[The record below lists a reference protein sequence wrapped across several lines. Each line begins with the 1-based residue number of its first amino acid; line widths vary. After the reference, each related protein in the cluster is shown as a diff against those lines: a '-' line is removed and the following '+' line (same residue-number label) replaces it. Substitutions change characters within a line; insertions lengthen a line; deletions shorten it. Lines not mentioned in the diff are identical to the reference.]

1 MKQIDYKTLMEN
13 INIYEEEIYRVFN
26 KLLEED
32 MKAKTKILSYGSY
45 STFEEVDWCS
55 LDETNVTVRY
65 YDNGYDLYDSSGINI
80 PTSIL
85 FDDEEINKWIQG
97 LISDKLILISERQ
110 KKAELKK
117 EAKERAEY
125 ERLEKKYNDNKN

>member
-1 MKQIDYKTLMEN
+1 
-13 INIYEEEIYRVFN
+13 
-26 KLLEED
+26 

-65 YDNGYDLYDSSGINI
+65 YDNGYDLYDSSDINI

-85 FDDEEINKWIQG
+85 FNDEEINKWVQG

-110 KKAELKK
+110 KKAELEK

-125 ERLEKKYNDNKN
+125 ERMKKKYNDKN

>member
-65 YDNGYDLYDSSGINI
+65 YDNGYDLYDSSDIDI

-85 FDDEEINKWIQG
+85 FNDEEINKWVQG
-97 LISDKLILISERQ
+97 LISDKLILLSERQ
-110 KKAELKK
+110 KKSELKK
-117 EAKERAEY
+117 EEKERAEY
-125 ERLEKKYNDNKN
+125 ERLAKKYNDKN

>member
-13 INIYEEEIYRVFN
+13 IKIYEEEIYRVFN

-125 ERLEKKYNDNKN
+125 ERLAKKYNDKN

>member
-85 FDDEEINKWIQG
+85 FNDEEINKWIQG
-97 LISDKLILISERQ
+97 LISDKLILLSERQ
-110 KKAELKK
+110 KKSELKK

-125 ERLEKKYNDNKN
+125 ERLAKKYNDKN

>member
-45 STFEEVDWCS
+45 STVEEVDWCS

-85 FDDEEINKWIQG
+85 FNDEEINKWIQG

-110 KKAELKK
+110 KKAELEK

-125 ERLEKKYNDNKN
+125 ERMKKKYNDKN

>member
-85 FDDEEINKWIQG
+85 FNDEEINKWIQG
-97 LISDKLILISERQ
+97 LISDKLILLSERQ
-110 KKAELKK
+110 KKAELEK

-125 ERLEKKYNDNKN
+125 ERMKKKYKKKN

>member
-13 INIYEEEIYRVFN
+13 IDLYEEEIYRVFN
-26 KLLEED
+26 KLLKED
-32 MKAKTKILSYGSY
+32 LKAKTKILSYGSY
-45 STFEEVDWCS
+45 STFDRVDWCS
-55 LDETNVTVRY
+55 LNETNVSVIY
-65 YDNGYDLYDSSGINI
+65 YDNGYDLYDSSSINI
-80 PTSIL
+80 PTNIL
-85 FDDEEINKWIQG
+85 FNNEEINKYIQG

-125 ERLEKKYNDNKN
+125 ERLAKKYNDKN

>member
-45 STFEEVDWCS
+45 STVEEVDWCS

-85 FDDEEINKWIQG
+85 FNDEEINKWIQG

-110 KKAELKK
+110 KKAELEK

-125 ERLEKKYNDNKN
+125 ERLAKKYNDKN

>member
-13 INIYEEEIYRVFN
+13 INLYENEIYRIFN

-32 MKAKTKILSYGSY
+32 LKAKTKILSYGLY
-45 STFEEVDWCS
+45 STFEEVDWS
-55 LDETNVTVRY
+55 SIDETNVSVIY
-65 YDNGYDLYDSSGINI
+65 YDDGYDLYDSSGINI

-85 FDDEEINKWIQG
+85 FNDEEINKWIQG

-110 KKAELKK
+110 KKAELIK

-125 ERLEKKYNDNKN
+125 ERLAKKYNDNKN

>member
-85 FDDEEINKWIQG
+85 FNDEEINKWIQG
-97 LISDKLILISERQ
+97 LISDKLILLSERQ
-110 KKAELKK
+110 KKSELKK
-117 EAKERAEY
+117 EEKERAEY
-125 ERLEKKYNDNKN
+125 ERLAKKYNDKN

>member
-13 INIYEEEIYRVFN
+13 INLYEEEIYRVFN

-32 MKAKTKILSYGSY
+32 LKAKTKILAYGLY
-45 STFEEVDWCS
+45 STFEEVDWS
-55 LDETNVTVRY
+55 SIDETNVSVIY
-65 YDNGYDLYDSSGINI
+65 YDDGYDLYDSSGINI

-85 FDDEEINKWIQG
+85 FNDEEINKWIQG
-97 LISDKLILISERQ
+97 RISDELILISERQ
-110 KKAELKK
+110 KKAELEK

-125 ERLEKKYNDNKN
+125 ERLAKKYSDNKN

>member
-13 INIYEEEIYRVFN
+13 IKIYEEEIYRVFN

-85 FDDEEINKWIQG
+85 FNDEEINKWIQG

-110 KKAELKK
+110 KKAELEK

-125 ERLEKKYNDNKN
+125 ERLSKKYNDNKN

>member
-13 INIYEEEIYRVFN
+13 INLYEKEIYRIFN

-32 MKAKTKILSYGSY
+32 LKAKTKILAYGSY
-45 STFEEVDWCS
+45 STFDRVDWCS
-55 LDETNVTVRY
+55 HNETNASVIY
-65 YDNGYDLYDSSGINI
+65 YDGGYDLYDSNDINI

-85 FDDEEINKWIQG
+85 FNDEEINKWIQG

-110 KKAELKK
+110 KKAELEK

-125 ERLEKKYNDNKN
+125 ERLAKKYNDNKN